1 MHKYII
7 MGPQGCGKGTQAKMM
22 QEDLG
27 LVHISVGE
35 ILRWNIENH
44 TKIAAVV
51 KRFYSKG
58 ELVPD
63 DIIDN
68 IVQRRLER
76 HDWNYGFILDGFP
89 RNRSQTEF
97 FLESYDINVVIH
109 IHITDE
115 TVLKRTLSRR
125 VCSGCGL
132 DYNLIYHRPISPD
145 ICDFCKGKLAS
156 RSDDNEDTI
165 RERLHE
171 YHKRTEPV
179 LTLFKKKEL
188 VIQIDGEQ
196 GCEDVQQEIRAKLG
210 ENISVVP

>member
-7 MGPQGCGKGTQAKMM
+7 MGPQGCGKGTQAKLM
-22 QEDLG
+22 QEALDLI
-27 LVHISVGE
+27 HISVGE

-44 TKIAAVV
+44 TKMAAVV

-63 DIIDN
+63 DIIEE
-68 IVQRRLER
+68 IIRRRLQN

-97 FLESYDINVVIH
+97 FLESYDIDVVIY
-109 IHITDE
+109 IYITDE

-132 DYNLIYHRPISPD
+132 DYNLIYHRPLTPD
-145 ICDFCKGKLAS
+145 ICDFCKGKLVC
-156 RSDDNEDTI
+156 RSDDNEDSI

-171 YHKRTEPV
+171 YHQKSEPV
-179 LTLFKKKEL
+179 LSLLQKKEFPFL
-188 VIQIDGEQ
+188 IDTPGS
-196 GCEDVQQEIRAKLG
+196 
-210 ENISVVP
+210 ISRS